1 MSRIVMANGCFDLLH
16 AGHVAHL
23 KAARAMGDVLIVS
36 LTVDECVNKGP
47 GRPIYKWADR
57 AALVRELRCV
67 DNVVPTKN
75 AVDAILTLCP
85 DIFVKGIDYV
95 NGGWTEDVLSA
106 CKQVGAEI
114 RFTSTPKLS
123 ASETIRKVMVI
134 DGELA

>member
-1 MSRIVMANGCFDLLH
+1 
-16 AGHVAHL
+16 
-23 KAARAMGDVLIVS
+23 MGDYLIVS
-36 LTVDECVNKGP
+36 LTVDEYVNKGP
-47 GRPIYKWADR
+47 GRPIYNWEDR
-57 AALVRELRCV
+57 AALLSELRCV
-67 DNVVPTKN
+67 DLVVPTKS
-75 AVDAILTLCP
+75 AVDAIREWTP

-134 DGELA
+134 DGEPA